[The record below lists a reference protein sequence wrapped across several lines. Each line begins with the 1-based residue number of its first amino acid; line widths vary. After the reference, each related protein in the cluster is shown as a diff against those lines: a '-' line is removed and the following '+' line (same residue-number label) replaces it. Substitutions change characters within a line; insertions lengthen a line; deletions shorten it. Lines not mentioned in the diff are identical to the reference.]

1 MNKHIPHIKIPNI
14 IALTAVTGLLVI
26 AGNIAHAQTTD
37 LLLTDSVDQSV
48 FPQITAQ
55 PVDQTVLVGANVVL
69 SVQAN
74 NADGYQWLFNGVPL
88 DGQTNST
95 LVIQSAGISD
105 AGLYSCAVSLGTEAV
120 PTRAAS
126 VEVETTANATA
137 VDTPAASALA
147 ASATTS
153 GAIAASLPGGVPIIV
168 SGLPISG
175 GGTQNPCPGNYAGY
189 VNYTKTISQGWGW
202 TPAANTTTFTAA
214 NGGGVT
220 GTSVSYLGEY
230 GDSGCGQTTVTIPY
244 PPPSPAYRF
253 TIFFPKTVPT
263 TNYPIVLTG
272 FNP

>member
-1 MNKHIPHIKIPNI
+1 VQGKRRQKTKKLMNKHISHIKIPHI
-14 IALTAVTGLLVI
+14 ITLAAISGLIVI
-26 AGNIAHAQTTD
+26 AGNIAQAQTTD
-37 LLLTDSVDQSV
+37 PLLTDSVDQSA

-74 NADGYQWLFNGVPL
+74 NADGYQWLFNGAAIE
-88 DGQTNST
+88 GQTNST
-95 LVIQSAGISD
+95 LTLENVGVND
-105 AGLYSCAVSLGTEAV
+105 AGSYSCNVSLSGGDSV

-126 VEVETTANATA
+126 LDVVASSEIGGGIIA
-137 VDTPAASALA
+137 VF
-147 ASATTS
+147 
-153 GAIAASLPGGVPIIV
+153 
-168 SGLPISG
+168 GLPISG
-175 GGTQNPCPGNYAGY
+175 GGTISPCPGNYGGY

-202 TPAANTTTFTAA
+202 TPATNTTTFKAA

-220 GTSVSYLGEY
+220 GTSVSYFGEY
-230 GDSGCGQTTVTIPY
+230 GDSGCGQTTVTIPN